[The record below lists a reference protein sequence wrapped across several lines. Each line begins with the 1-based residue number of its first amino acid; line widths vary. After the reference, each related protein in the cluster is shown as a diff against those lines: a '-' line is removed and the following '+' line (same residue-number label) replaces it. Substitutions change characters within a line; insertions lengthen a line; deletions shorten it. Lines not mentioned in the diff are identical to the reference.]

1 MNWIY
6 TSIQHGPRIELGI
19 SPNEYCVLDVYYQT
33 QASPKYSVDGWSEN
47 SYKQISDFLGFSKG
61 AVHAMVDR
69 FVTAGL
75 MEVNP
80 ANPKQKKT
88 TEAWYSTAYDRVQ
101 KMNGNKPAVQKMN
114 GAVQKMNA
122 SRSKIERHIEEIEV
136 KRELKENEL
145 NQIAL
150 EIYSSV
156 NRNPVQTK
164 PVASAVSL
172 EEKYPDPADKAEAIY
187 KKCIE
192 TLKVNSMLFPVV
204 IKQANINITKDQFAG
219 ELRKWVEYYI
229 HDSKFFQDA
238 HKRINYG
245 RGSFKSWLSSDKTR
259 DQYAKLNAAT
269 VSKVLKGKSPFEQ
282 LRELRAKKTA

>member
-136 KRELKENEL
+136 KRELKEN
-145 NQIAL
+145 
-150 EIYSSV
+150 
-156 NRNPVQTK
+156 
-164 PVASAVSL
+164 
-172 EEKYPDPADKAEAIY
+172 
-187 KKCIE
+187 
-192 TLKVNSMLFPVV
+192 
-204 IKQANINITKDQFAG
+204 
-219 ELRKWVEYYI
+219 
-229 HDSKFFQDA
+229 
-238 HKRINYG
+238 
-245 RGSFKSWLSSDKTR
+245 
-259 DQYAKLNAAT
+259 
-269 VSKVLKGKSPFEQ
+269 
-282 LRELRAKKTA
+282 